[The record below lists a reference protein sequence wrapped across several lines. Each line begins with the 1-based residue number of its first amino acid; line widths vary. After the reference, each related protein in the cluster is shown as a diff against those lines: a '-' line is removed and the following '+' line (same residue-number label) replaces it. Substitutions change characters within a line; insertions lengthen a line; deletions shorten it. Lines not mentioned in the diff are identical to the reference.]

1 MNEREWYYVKDGQ
14 QSGPVSQT
22 RLIELL
28 QEKTLGPATLVWTAE
43 MENWREASTIDFSA
57 PAVSSALPPGSAVAS
72 QPFRTER
79 PVPVTVFG
87 ILNIVFGSLGLLC
100 MPLGLIGIFA
110 MPNVMNAAV
119 AVKAWMLVS
128 SAVGFVCTILLITV
142 GIGLLYLKAWAR
154 TGAVVYGWFAI
165 IWGIVGMVASL
176 GLIASGGYGH
186 SHSALPG
193 AIGGI
198 FGGLVGLIYPV
209 LLIVFMRRPDVR
221 NACTR

>member
-57 PAVSSALPPGSAVAS
+57 PPVAL
-72 QPFRTER
+72 QPFRPER

-165 IWGIVGMVASL
+165 IWDIVGMVASL